1 MLLKASNSPSSKQ
14 QPRDA
19 LILRFPPCV
28 TSTESRKLE
37 PRPRKSPGMSLV
49 CFRKPGSRKVGLR
62 AGSRQRQLLIG
73 HDMGLTVALTNG
85 NKELPRGPAH
95 RSKSLLPCPC
105 PPRPQSLLCEAL
117 LWEKGRRVG
126 RPRETEAAWITRGWW
141 GGGGRGLPHS
151 CHQLSLCCPSLVHSQ
166 LS

>member
-28 TSTESRKLE
+28 TFTESRKLE
-37 PRPRKSPGMSLV
+37 PCPRKSPGMSLV

-62 AGSRQRQLLIG
+62 AGSRHRQLLIG
-73 HDMGLTVALTNG
+73 HDMGLTVTLTNG

-95 RSKSLLPCPC
+95 RRNRRRWRH
-105 PPRPQSLLCEAL
+105 PRPS
-117 LWEKGRRVG
+117 
-126 RPRETEAAWITRGWW
+126 RPDTAQAADWLHMKLTFDLSPSAS
-141 GGGGRGLPHS
+141 GLD
-151 CHQLSLCCPSLVHSQ
+151 L
-166 LS
+166 

>member
-1 MLLKASNSPSSKQ
+1 MLSKREPRLTRFVFLLRIKRLPQLNNSCSIAKLVLLKASNSPSSKQ

-37 PRPRKSPGMSLV
+37 PSPRKGPGMSLV

-85 NKELPRGPAH
+85 NKELPSGPAH
-95 RSKSLLPCPC
+95 RRNRRRWRH
-105 PPRPQSLLCEAL
+105 PRPS
-117 LWEKGRRVG
+117 
-126 RPRETEAAWITRGWW
+126 RPDTAP
-141 GGGGRGLPHS
+141 GGGLAT
-151 CHQLSLCCPSLVHSQ
+151 LEAYL
-166 LS
+166 